1 VKQAWLRYCT
11 AFAGL
16 NSRERAL
23 VTVSAITVVAFAVY
37 SLAIDPALR
46 GSRSVAAQIEV
57 QQKALQSIQSDTAK
71 LVASNTDPDAS
82 IRERITQANQ
92 RIQSVEEALHAS
104 RQGLVRPE
112 NMPQLL
118 ESLLHRSRGL
128 KVISFRTLPTAALI
142 DRPRAPD
149 GSPAG
154 REGLPAAE
162 DAVVFKHGFE
172 LTLEGSYSG
181 LLSYLEQME
190 RLPTHM
196 FWTKAVLDSTAH
208 PRLLLTIS
216 VFTLSLERKWL

>member
-1 VKQAWLRYCT
+1 VKQAWFRYCT

-16 NSRERAL
+16 NPRERVL
-23 VTVSAITVVAFAVY
+23 VAVLAIMVVALALY

-46 GSRSVAAQIEV
+46 GSRRVAAQIEL
-57 QQKALQSIQSDTAK
+57 QRKALQSIQSDTAK
-71 LVASNTDPDAS
+71 LVASNTDPDAPV
-82 IRERITQANQ
+82 RERIAQANQ
-92 RIQSVEEALHAS
+92 RIQLVEEALRAS
-104 RQGLVRPE
+104 RQGLVLPE

-128 KVISFRTLPTAALI
+128 KVISFRTLPTAALM
-142 DRPRAPD
+142 DRPRTPE
-149 GSPAG
+149 GPSAG
-154 REGLPAAE
+154 GLPAAV
-162 DAVVFKHGFE
+162 DAVVYKHGFE
-172 LTLEGSYSG
+172 LALEGSYSG

-216 VFTLSLERKWL
+216 VFTLSMERTWL